1 MHKEEG
7 GIGNEVLA
15 RVKPGDRI
23 DLRGKNP
30 YDWSTREKG
39 VLFPDW
45 RSVIQESLQVSKPN
59 CITDAQAQEFV
70 VARQRLFQEQRLPE
84 EEVRSAYRALFS
96 P

>member
-1 MHKEEG
+1 MREEEG

-30 YDWSTREKG
+30 YDWSIREKG

-45 RSVIQESLQVSKPN
+45 KSVIQENLQVSKPN
-59 CITDAQAQEFV
+59 SMTDGQAQKFV
-70 VARQRLFQEQRLPE
+70 VAR
-84 EEVRSAYRALFS
+84 
-96 P
+96 